1 MTGELLAL
9 GLSVGAGIV
18 LFCVY
23 DFFRVLRRVIKHGNA
38 LVAGEDLLFWILS
51 SVQAFGFFMFVNKG
65 KYRFYMFLAMLLG
78 AFLYKKTL
86 SRIIVGYFS
95 IFLRKIAEIFG
106 NILKK
111 AVRWVKIKRHKKN
124 GNKTRGGNIE
134 KTEKS

>member
-23 DFFRVLRRVIKHGNA
+23 DFLRVLRRVIKHGNA

-111 AVRWVKIKRHKKN
+111 AVRWVKIKRRKKN